1 MKVIKQNGVI
11 LVRTH
16 DLMFV
21 ITPSKDKGYKLT
33 EINSNNKC
41 YSFNDTTFTGNGING
56 MMIQRSRCYGV
67 EIPSSQLI

>member
-1 MKVIKQNGVI
+1 MKVTKQNGII
-11 LVRTH
+11 LVKTQ

-33 EINSNNKC
+33 EINSNNKS
-41 YSFNDTTFTGNGING
+41 YSFNASYTVNGING

-67 EIPSSQLI
+67 EISSSQLI

>member
-1 MKVIKQNGVI
+1 MKVTKQNGII
-11 LVRTH
+11 LVKTQ

-41 YSFNDTTFTGNGING
+41 YSFNDTTLHTMQQYAILLIG
-56 MMIQRSRCYGV
+56 MEPYYTH
-67 EIPSSQLI
+67 

>member
-41 YSFNDTTFTGNGING
+41 YSFNDTTFTVNGING

-67 EIPSSQLI
+67 DFPLSQLI

>member
-1 MKVIKQNGVI
+1 MKVTKQNGII

-41 YSFNDTTFTGNGING
+41 YSFNASYTVNGING

-67 EIPSSQLI
+67 EISNSQLI